1 MLCTLNFEIS
11 CVLIMMWVTSYSA
24 YDKNLLSN
32 IMIKKYDINA
42 YFEFWN
48 ELCADYDVGHFW
60 FVDTMYNR
68 FFTQSGIQ
76 SHNCKRSICYIMR
89 LNINSMYCNTEC
101 NDCTQLLTVKPP
113 SSNPIKNFDY
123 SNPT

>member
-42 YFEFWN
+42 YFEF
-48 ELCADYDVGHFW
+48 
-60 FVDTMYNR
+60 
-68 FFTQSGIQ
+68 
-76 SHNCKRSICYIMR
+76 
-89 LNINSMYCNTEC
+89 
-101 NDCTQLLTVKPP
+101 
-113 SSNPIKNFDY
+113 
-123 SNPT
+123 